1 MYNIYQGPEA
11 DTSFGYAKNGF
22 VFTSR
27 LFKVTIVSDSQTILQ
42 SIPVNNISYLRET
55 PTGTRALWL
64 PNNLTTG
71 GITPPPTRLQAWVS
85 RTSGRVSMHDITI
98 TV

>member
-1 MYNIYQGPEA
+1 MYNIYQGLEA

-71 GITPPPTRLQAWVS
+71 GITQAQLQYEN
-85 RTSGRVSMHDITI
+85 T
-98 TV
+98 